1 MVSKTIGWGF
11 ESLQTWFNSP
21 RKNMQKF
28 IQYLK
33 DVRAEMIKV
42 SWPSRNELVGA
53 TLLVIVLSLMMAV
66 YVYACDQVI
75 NRIVGMLLKI
85 NL

>member
-1 MVSKTIGWGF
+1 
-11 ESLQTWFNSP
+11 
-21 RKNMQKF
+21 MQKF

-42 SWPSRNELVGA
+42 NWPTRAELFGA
-53 TLLVIVLSLMMAV
+53 TLLVIVLSLIMAV
-66 YVYACDQVI
+66 YVYGCDQVI
-75 NRIVGMLLKI
+75 NRLVGLLLKI

>member
-1 MVSKTIGWGF
+1 
-11 ESLQTWFNSP
+11 
-21 RKNMQKF
+21 MQKI

-42 SWPSRNELVGA
+42 SWPPRNELMGA
-53 TLLVIVLSLMMAV
+53 TMLVIVLSLLMAV
-66 YVYACDQVI
+66 FVYTCDQVI
-75 NRIVGMLLKI
+75 NRIVGLLLKI

>member
-1 MVSKTIGWGF
+1 
-11 ESLQTWFNSP
+11 
-21 RKNMQKF
+21 MQKF

>member
-1 MVSKTIGWGF
+1 
-11 ESLQTWFNSP
+11 
-21 RKNMQKF
+21 MQKF

-42 SWPSRNELVGA
+42 SWPSRNELFGA
-53 TLLVIVLSLMMAV
+53 TMLVIVLSLIMAV
-66 YVYACDQVI
+66 FVYACDQVI
-75 NRIVGMLLKI
+75 NRIVGLLLKI

>member
-1 MVSKTIGWGF
+1 
-11 ESLQTWFNSP
+11 
-21 RKNMQKF
+21 MQKL

-42 SWPSRNELVGA
+42 SWPARNELMGA
-53 TLLVIVLSLMMAV
+53 TMLVIVLSLLMAV
-66 YVYACDQVI
+66 FVYTCDQVI
-75 NRIVGMLLKI
+75 NRIVGLLLKI

>member
-1 MVSKTIGWGF
+1 
-11 ESLQTWFNSP
+11 
-21 RKNMQKF
+21 MQKF

-42 SWPSRNELVGA
+42 SWPTRNELFGA
-53 TLLVIVLSLMMAV
+53 TLLVIVLSLIMAV
-66 YVYACDQVI
+66 YVYTCDQVI

>member
-1 MVSKTIGWGF
+1 
-11 ESLQTWFNSP
+11 
-21 RKNMQKF
+21 MQKF

-42 SWPSRNELVGA
+42 SWPTRNELVGA

>member
-1 MVSKTIGWGF
+1 MD
-11 ESLQTWFNSP
+11 
-21 RKNMQKF
+21 MQKI

-42 SWPSRNELVGA
+42 SWPARNELFGA
-53 TLLVIVLSLMMAV
+53 TMLVIVLSIIMSLF
-66 YVYACDQVI
+66 VYACDQVI
-75 NRIVGMLLKI
+75 NRIIGLLLKI

>member
-1 MVSKTIGWGF
+1 
-11 ESLQTWFNSP
+11 
-21 RKNMQKF
+21 MQKF

-42 SWPSRNELVGA
+42 SWPTRNELFGA
-53 TLLVIVLSLMMAV
+53 TLLVIVLSLIMAV